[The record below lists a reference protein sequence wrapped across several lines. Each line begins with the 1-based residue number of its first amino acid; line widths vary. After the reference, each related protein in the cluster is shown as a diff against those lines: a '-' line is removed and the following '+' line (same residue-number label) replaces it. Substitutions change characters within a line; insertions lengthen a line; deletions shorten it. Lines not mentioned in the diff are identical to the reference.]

1 MTPRSLFTIILK
13 ALGIFFVK
21 DIVLFLPQI
30 ISVISI
36 YSTKNTFEGGDVSY
50 WLIGALILGLGLY
63 IYIPYFLIFRTE
75 KLINLFHL
83 DKGFDEELFELN
95 ISSEA
100 VYIIAI
106 VVTGLFLVIT
116 EIPTLCSLLFNF
128 FDGRKSTFGGNS
140 PAISFVIVSVVKI
153 LAGLLLIGE
162 RSRIASLFKPKKKET
177 EEEEEEA

>member
-21 DIVLFLPQI
+21 DILFVLPQI
-30 ISVISI
+30 ISTL
-36 YSTKNTFEGGDVSY
+36 YFAKNTIEGSELY
-50 WLIGALILGLGLY
+50 SMLGGFFLLLGIC
-63 IYIPYFLIFRTE
+63 IYISYFLLFRTE

-106 VVTGLFLVIT
+106 VVTGMFLIIT
-116 EIPTLCSLLFNF
+116 EIPLLCQDLFEF
-128 FDGRKSTFGGNS
+128 LEGGESTFKNNS
-140 PAISFVIVSVVKI
+140 PTISYVIVSVVKI

-162 RSRIASLFKPKKKET
+162 RSRIAGLFKPKKKET
-177 EEEEEEA
+177 EEEEEA